1 MMSWVLLAA
10 LTLGLWLAAA
20 ALLFTFW
27 SRRRVRRTP
36 GVFRCRLRAAGP
48 ICESRWSR
56 TKRHACWV
64 HDVLLVL
71 RGPTLTRCEA
81 LPVSNVTG
89 PVVSVT
95 VTGLGERP
103 VWLRLHLDDGRL
115 IDLAARKGDVASA
128 TGPFVAASLM
138 I

>member
-1 MMSWVLLAA
+1 MSWILLAA
-10 LTLGLWLAAA
+10 LSLSLWLVVAAP
-20 ALLFTFW
+20 LFTLW
-27 SRRRVRRTP
+27 LRRRLRRRP

-48 ICESRWSR
+48 ICESSWSR
-56 TKRHACWV
+56 TTRYACWV

-89 PVVSVT
+89 PVASAT
-95 VTGLGERP
+95 VKGLGERP

-115 IDLAARKGDVASA
+115 IDLAARNGDVASV
-128 TGPFVAASLM
+128 TGPFVAASL